1 MNKRAYALLGIVG
14 PLIAYISIG
23 LSIALSPW
31 FSWEKSALS
40 DLGHA
45 VKSQAAL
52 IFNLGLLLAGFLIMV
67 YVITV
72 FKRHAKYTS
81 VFLVISALSLQLV
94 ATFDEVYGLP
104 HVAVSVLLFLSLGVA
119 SLTYV
124 VERKSYL
131 AAAAFIIGLISWAL
145 HSMKIYNLGV
155 AVPETISSVMV
166 SLWIIYSAIRIA
178 HNPSGNRKLRVS

>member
-1 MNKRAYALLGIVG
+1 MNKRVCALLGIVG

-23 LSIALSPW
+23 VSIALSPW

-45 VKSQAAL
+45 VRSQAAP

-81 VFLVISALSLQLV
+81 IFLIMSALSLQLV
-94 ATFDEVYGLP
+94 ATFDEVYGFP

-145 HSMKIYNLGV
+145 YGMKMYNLGV
-155 AVPETISSVMV
+155 AVPETISSVMAI
-166 SLWIIYSAIRIA
+166 LWIIYSAIRIA
-178 HNPSGNRKLRVS
+178 HNPSGNRMLRVS